1 MIRRIF
7 CFLIIMMTS
16 AFVSR
21 AEHYYRLYLKDKPD
35 SFLCNFS
42 DRAEMRRSFQY
53 IEYDST
59 DFVVSPLY
67 LDMLRSENLKVV
79 VTSRWL
85 NAAVVCS
92 LNGEKI
98 EDDFW
103 TRFDFVDSVK
113 CVQNDIRPEKKL
125 RRKMTIVKDEPRTRS
140 LKDNCLIPHREI
152 GLNVLHEAG
161 FRGDGKLI
169 AVLDGGF
176 KNVDVLQSINKNVIG
191 WHDMYSPDEDEYMLS
206 EEPHGT
212 QCLSILSADG
222 SKDLYGAAPES
233 MYYLIRSENSLSE
246 SPLEED
252 MWVAAAEFADSIGA
266 DIISSSLGYLTFD
279 DESMD
284 HSQDE
289 LAKGIVFISRGA
301 EIATRKGMLVCV
313 AAGNERQTDWGA
325 LDFPADVENVLT
337 VGASN
342 KDLIPA
348 FFSSPGFLFPYVK
361 PDMICRGE
369 KAFFVDCETEGVCTG
384 NGTSYATPLMAGACA
399 SLWSSMPKLS
409 SLELLEIVRKSA
421 RSHSCPDSLGGRGLA
436 DIGLA
441 LGYLFEY
448 NSIGNVEEKVEIE
461 CSSIFDLEGKILVK
475 KQFGYFT
482 VKNKKLLFVKE
493 R

>member
-1 MIRRIF
+1 MMII
-7 CFLIIMMTS
+7 TS
-16 AFVSR
+16 AFASK
-21 AEHYYRLYLKDKPD
+21 AEHYYRLYLKDKPN
-35 SFLCNFS
+35 SNLCNFS
-42 DRAEMRRSFQY
+42 DRAEMRRAIQN
-53 IEYDST
+53 IECDST

-67 LDMLRSENLKVV
+67 LDLLTNENLRVV
-79 VTSRWL
+79 ATSRWL
-85 NAAVVCS
+85 NTVVVCS
-92 LNGEKI
+92 LNKEKI

-103 TRFDFVDSVK
+103 PRFDFVDSVT
-113 CVQNDIRPEKKL
+113 CVHNNIGSKEKQ
-125 RRKMTIVKDEPRTRS
+125 RRKKSISEVTSS
-140 LKDNCLIPHREI
+140 LLTNEDDVLIPHKEI

-161 FRGDGKLI
+161 FRGEGKLI

-191 WHDMYSPDEDEYMLS
+191 WHDMYSPDNDEYILI

-212 QCLSILSADG
+212 QCLSIMSADG
-222 SKDLYGAAPES
+222 SSGLYGSAPES

-279 DESMD
+279 DESMN

-289 LAKGIVFISRGA
+289 LTKGTVFISRGA
-301 EIATRKGMLVCV
+301 EIATKKGMLVCV

-325 LDFPADVENVLT
+325 LDFPADVEDVLT

-348 FFSSPGFLFPYVK
+348 SFSSPGFLYPYVK
-361 PDMICRGE
+361 PDVMCRGE
-369 KAFFVDCETEGVCTG
+369 LAYFVDCETEGISTG

-399 SLWSSMPKLS
+399 SLWSAAPNLP
-409 SLELLEIVRKSA
+409 SLELLNIIHRYGNNYFDPDKVGGFGIV
-421 RSHSCPDSLGGRGLA
+421 DLGLA
-436 DIGLA
+436 IDVIVNYDSIEKLDRHLKRNDVLSIDLA
-441 LGYLFEY
+441 
-448 NSIGNVEEKVEIE
+448 GN
-461 CSSIFDLEGKILVK
+461 ILPERLSGN
-475 KQFGYFT
+475 FYII
-482 VKNKKLLFVKE
+482 NKKLIFIRK